1 MTDGKS
7 KSGRS
12 TQKRRTFYVFG
23 PDVTG
28 GGPGHGLFFENEDK
42 LRTPPRLI
50 VRPQEGGF
58 PVLSEKPRIVFDR
71 KRGKPPRDLEGGM
84 SGYWFVS
91 ERLKQVLE
99 KADPEGFAFVEC
111 DYILPDGSIGPT
123 HFLCDITRSIDAL
136 DVANSKI
143 KIKTYKEAPG
153 VEYYSIGEMIGR
165 PELRFREEIVG
176 SAHAFIQ
183 PRLGAKPICDS
194 TIRDACKTIDGLT
207 GVRFRQADKL

>member
-71 KRGKPPRDLEGGM
+71 KRGKPPRDLE
-84 SGYWFVS
+84 
-91 ERLKQVLE
+91 QVL
-99 KADPEGFAFVEC
+99 
-111 DYILPDGSIGPT
+111 
-123 HFLCDITRSIDAL
+123 RSM
-136 DVANSKI
+136 N
-143 KIKTYKEAPG
+143 
-153 VEYYSIGEMIGR
+153 
-165 PELRFREEIVG
+165 
-176 SAHAFIQ
+176 
-183 PRLGAKPICDS
+183 RL
-194 TIRDACKTIDGLT
+194 
-207 GVRFRQADKL
+207 

>member
-1 MTDGKS
+1 
-7 KSGRS
+7 
-12 TQKRRTFYVFG
+12 
-23 PDVTG
+23 
-28 GGPGHGLFFENEDK
+28 
-42 LRTPPRLI
+42 
-50 VRPQEGGF
+50 
-58 PVLSEKPRIVFDR
+58 
-71 KRGKPPRDLEGGM
+71 M

>member
-1 MTDGKS
+1 MADDKS

-12 TQKRRTFYVFG
+12 IKKRRIFYVFG

-50 VRPQEGGF
+50 VRPRDGGF
-58 PVLSEKPRIVFDR
+58 PALSEKPRIVFDR

-99 KADPEGFAFVEC
+99 KADPEGFSFVEC
-111 DYILPDGSIGPT
+111 DYILPDGSRGPV
-123 HFLCDITRSIDAL
+123 HFLCDVTRKIDAL
-136 DVANSKI
+136 DLERSKV
-143 KIKTYKEAPG
+143 KILTYKEDPG
-153 VEYYSIGEMIGR
+153 VPYYSIAGR
-165 PELRFREEIVG
+165 AELRFDEDLVG
-176 SAHAFIQ
+176 SARVFIQ
-183 PRLGAKPICDS
+183 PRLGANPICDS
-194 TIRDACKTIDGLT
+194 TIRDSCKALDGLT